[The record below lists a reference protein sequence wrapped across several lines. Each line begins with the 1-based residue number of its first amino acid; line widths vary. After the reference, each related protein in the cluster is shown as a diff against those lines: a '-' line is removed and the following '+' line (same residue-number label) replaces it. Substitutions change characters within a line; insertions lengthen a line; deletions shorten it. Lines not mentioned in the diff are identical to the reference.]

1 MELSRRRSGLGGVSH
16 LVIRLGRLMFVECA
30 LGRHRDLQGTSIV
43 YAARMIRIS
52 ALVSLA
58 SLAACGGNKTPVE
71 EPPPVVET
79 RPEEPPLPPTS
90 PTPESPVSANLGA
103 KAALQPVKGAK
114 QPPGTVTLTQ
124 ANDVTSVVS
133 DFEGLRPGRYHLV
146 VHDGTECG
154 DNATKAGDPWKGAE
168 SVKLSFVVGGDEP
181 GNVDES
187 GVALK
192 LDGVAPVIGQTL
204 ALHED
209 KKGQPGKILACGT
222 IDLVGAAP

>member
-1 MELSRRRSGLGGVSH
+1 M
-16 LVIRLGRLMFVECA
+16 LVPCA
-30 LGRHRDLQGTSIV
+30 LARHVDLYVTSID
-43 YAARMIRIS
+43 YAARMIRI
-52 ALVSLA
+52 APLVSLA
-58 SLAACGGNKTPVE
+58 SLASCGGSTKPVE

-79 RPEEPPLPPTS
+79 QREAPPA
-90 PTPESPVSANLGA
+90 PTPAPASEPAASKNLGA

-124 ANDVTSVVS
+124 ASDVTSVVS

-146 VHDGTECG
+146 IHDGTECG
-154 DNATKAGDPWKGAE
+154 ENATKAGDAWKGAE
-168 SVKLSFVVGGDEP
+168 GVKLSFVVGSGEA
-181 GNVDES
+181 GNLEES

-204 ALHED
+204 ALHDD

-222 IDLVGAAP
+222 IDAVGAAP

>member
-1 MELSRRRSGLGGVSH
+1 M
-16 LVIRLGRLMFVECA
+16 LVPCVLD
-30 LGRHRDLQGTSIV
+30 RHRDLQVTSID
-43 YAARMIRIS
+43 YAPRMIRIA

-58 SLAACGGNKTPVE
+58 SLASCGGTKQPVE

-79 RPEEPPLPPTS
+79 SREAPPEPPPP
-90 PTPESPVSANLGA
+90 PAVEAPVATNLGA

-168 SVKLSFVVGGDEP
+168 SVKLSFVVGGSEP
-181 GNVDES
+181 GNIDES
-187 GVALK
+187 NVALK

-204 ALHED
+204 ALHDD

-222 IDLVGAAP
+222 IDAVGAAP